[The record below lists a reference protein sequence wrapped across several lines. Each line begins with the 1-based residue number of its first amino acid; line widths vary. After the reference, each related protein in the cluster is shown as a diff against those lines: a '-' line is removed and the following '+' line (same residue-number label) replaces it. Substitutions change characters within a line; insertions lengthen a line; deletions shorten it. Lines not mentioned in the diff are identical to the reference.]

1 MSFFETTD
9 TKGTG
14 SFELGGGEIAL
25 IPNDTKVLA
34 VCEDAKNDMYNL
46 EETIKL
52 KWRVSQPAEY
62 ANRVLFQKLKV
73 YDPAKGAQHKRML
86 AAIATNAGGK
96 LFAAMEKAGE
106 STPSDASLA
115 TITNQPM
122 VLQLGTWELD
132 DKSKKG
138 NWVKAVSPRKPLAS
152 AAPVK
157 AAPAP
162 AIDTDDVPF

>member
-14 SFELGGGEIAL
+14 NFELGGGEIAL

-152 AAPVK
+152 APVK
-157 AAPAP
+157 AAPTP

>member
-1 MSFFETTD
+1 
-9 TKGTG
+9 
-14 SFELGGGEIAL
+14 
-25 IPNDTKVLA
+25 
-34 VCEDAKNDMYNL
+34 
-46 EETIKL
+46 
-52 KWRVSQPAEY
+52 
-62 ANRVLFQKLKV
+62 
-73 YDPAKGAQHKRML
+73 ML

-106 STPSDASLA
+106 STPSDASLS

-122 VLQLGTWELD
+122 VLQLGTWERD

-157 AAPAP
+157 AAPA
-162 AIDTDDVPF
+162 ASLDTGDVPF